1 MAAITLSAG
10 RGTAALMGTTPP
22 FPLEAVRIQSVWRDN
37 LFERSY
43 GNTAPAPPA
52 IRTPSHIT
60 ISDALIA
67 IITLIVLIKLQFLK
81 ELCILGVFYCAWLQS
96 QLRQDLLEHLQCTH
110 AAFKLNRLGPT
121 EGLIHRIK
129 TNFNPQ
135 AADRCLAQLF
145 NDDDEGI
152 GELSALNPLE
162 EEQAEE
168 LLQFQEWQKAW
179 DTAAVNR
186 VMLLI
191 GKEQQ
196 LAMNEQLVQMK
207 AQVAPEKHAA
217 VEKAIKDIFLM
228 TTVDLLRESLH
239 WRVTGSPNEA
249 DFANHTRLFNQ
260 STLAIREAQQRRL
273 ANLALNY

>member
-1 MAAITLSAG
+1 
-10 RGTAALMGTTPP
+10 
-22 FPLEAVRIQSVWRDN
+22 
-37 LFERSY
+37 
-43 GNTAPAPPA
+43 
-52 IRTPSHIT
+52 
-60 ISDALIA
+60 
-67 IITLIVLIKLQFLK
+67 
-81 ELCILGVFYCAWLQS
+81 
-96 QLRQDLLEHLQCTH
+96 LQCTH
-110 AAFKLNRLGPT
+110 GAFKLNRLGPT

-129 TNFNPQ
+129 TSLNPQ
-135 AADRCLAQLF
+135 VADRCLTQLF

-152 GELSALNPLE
+152 GELNALNPLE
-162 EEQAEE
+162 EEQAKE
-168 LLQFQEWQKAW
+168 LLQFQQWQNAW
-179 DTAAVNR
+179 DTAAVSR

-196 LAMNEQLVQMK
+196 VAMNEQLAQMK
-207 AQVAPEKHAA
+207 AQIAPEKHAT